1 MRVPLNLVAIVKH
14 LCHDNCLPKSFLL
27 FFFLFSDLG
36 HEWWRKHLKAE
47 PSEGANTPSTPW
59 NLGPTATHTTYRHS
73 PDEAHQW
80 NGPRR
85 RALHSHN
92 RLLSLP
98 REAYSR
104 HLIRCED
111 HFITPGLTI
120 NTSVGLS
127 QGSGGK
133 MWDELWQ
140 HLNVS
145 LTGGCSQ
152 RSSWCSFHPLT
163 VQPATAAAGSDASLA
178 FRIPSFFNCHLC
190 IIL

>member
-1 MRVPLNLVAIVKH
+1 MTTVYRKVSFGFSFCSQIWDMSDDESIWRLNL
-14 LCHDNCLPKSFLL
+14 
-27 FFFLFSDLG
+27 
-36 HEWWRKHLKAE
+36 LKE
-47 PSEGANTPSTPW
+47 RTLRPPFW
-59 NLGPTATHTTYRHS
+59 NLGPTATHTHRHS

-98 REAYSR
+98 CEAYSR

-190 IIL
+190 IML